1 MLQYLSLNG
10 EDNVSKCPICN
21 QEVFQEDLRSV
32 IVVDLPHIKRGDM
45 KEFNLVQISAS
56 SIVTKIVEEENADF
70 LD

>member
-1 MLQYLSLNG
+1 M
-10 EDNVSKCPICN
+10 
-21 QEVFQEDLRSV
+21 
-32 IVVDLPHIKRGDM
+32 VDLPHIKRGDM